1 MSAPVDPAV
10 PMPALASTNL
20 PDAIDHRH
28 NHDPEKGTECG
39 AVEPLYA
46 QRPKCFRSTLQECLF
61 VLTATMAIGQQSFF
75 QGCIVGVTASIGK
88 DLHMN
93 SAEITWINAGASLSS
108 GAFLLTFG
116 KLADMFGRKSLFI
129 LGMAGFTLSLLVAGF
144 ATNAIYMD
152 VFSGILGLFA
162 AAVVPPAVGAL
173 GAVYEK
179 PSKRKNRA
187 FACFS
192 AGNPLG
198 FVGGMII
205 SGVASHE
212 YNWRA
217 SFWALAVVYAI
228 FTALTVWTVPA
239 DGFAR
244 TPVSMEAVRK
254 FDLVGTALVIVGFA
268 FFRVRFREFPSSFPV
283 STLGVGLLLICSTR
297 LAGDAPDGW
306 RTGYVLGLFIV
317 GFILLGVFIYW
328 QSIAEHALM
337 PLWVWK
343 DRNFS
348 ILMAT
353 FCLGFMGFSAVTFFL
368 SLYLQEVKNLTAL
381 DITVRLLPMVVS
393 GVLVNVVCGLVLH
406 RVSNKLLTGI
416 GALAY
421 TASFLIL
428 SFMKEDAIYW
438 AYIFP
443 ALVLVVV
450 GADIQFN
457 VTNMYVMS
465 SLPPSQQSIAGGIF
479 NTVSKLCNNLGLGIA
494 TSVNS
499 AVAHQ
504 MTASTPAIRPY
515 LATFWFAAA
524 AAGISLFMVP
534 FLTIGTQGG
543 VPDTESEREVGNSG
557 TEKSSFVENGP
568 ETRTVTPVQEVVKS

>member
-1 MSAPVDPAV
+1 M
-10 PMPALASTNL
+10 ASQPSTSDKL
-20 PDAIDHRH
+20 
-28 NHDPEKGTECG
+28 EKGPELTLATE
-39 AVEPLYA
+39 EQPDHE
-46 QRPKCFRSTLQECLF
+46 QRPKCFQSTVKECLF

-75 QGCIVGVTASIGK
+75 QGCIVGVTAAIGS

-93 SAEITWINAGASLSS
+93 SAEITWINAGSSLSS

-129 LGMAGFTLSLLVAGF
+129 LGMAGFTIALLIAGF

-228 FTALTVWTVPA
+228 FTILAIWTVPP

-244 TPVSMEAVRK
+244 TPVSVEAFKR
-254 FDLVGTALVIVGFA
+254 FDILGTALVIVGFA
-268 FFRVRFREFPSSFPV
+268 FFSS
-283 STLGVGLLLICSTR
+283 SLS

-306 RTGYVLGLFIV
+306 RTGYVLALFIV
-317 GFILLGVFIYW
+317 GFFLLVAFVYW
-328 QSIAEHALM
+328 QSIAKHALM
-337 PLWVWK
+337 PLWVWR

-353 FCLGFMGFSAVTFFL
+353 FCLGFMGFSSVTFYL
-368 SLYLQEVKNLTAL
+368 SLYLQELKHLSALEITAQ
-381 DITVRLLPMVVS
+381 LLPMVVS
-393 GVLVNVVCGLVLH
+393 GVLVNVVCALILH
-406 RVSNKLLTGI
+406 KVSNKLLTGI

-428 SFMKEDAIYW
+428 SFMKQETIYW
-438 AYIFP
+438 AFIFP
-443 ALVLVVV
+443 ALLLVVV

-494 TSVNS
+494 TSVHS

-504 MTASTPAIRPY
+504 MTPSTPPIRPY
-515 LATFWFAAA
+515 VSVFWFAAA
-524 AAGISLFMVP
+524 AAGVSLFMVP
-534 FLTIGTQGG
+534 FLTLGTQGG
-543 VPDTESEREVGNSG
+543 NGAGIEKKPGVGLEDEKNTTVDPAIVAAETG
-557 TEKSSFVENGP
+557 TPIGGP
-568 ETRTVTPVQEVVKS
+568 EKISH

>member
-1 MSAPVDPAV
+1 M
-10 PMPALASTNL
+10 
-20 PDAIDHRH
+20 
-28 NHDPEKGTECG
+28 
-39 AVEPLYA
+39 EPLNDLNQSDQENGPTEIFTEKA
-46 QRPKCFRSTLQECLF
+46 GMRPKCFSSTLQECLF

-75 QGCIVGVTASIGK
+75 QGCIVGVTASIGS
-88 DLHMN
+88 DLNMN

-129 LGMAGFTLSLLVAGF
+129 IGMAGFTLALLVAGF

-228 FTALTVWTVPA
+228 FTGLTVWTVPA

-244 TPVSMEAVRK
+244 TPVSFEAVKR
-254 FDLVGTALVIVGFA
+254 FDLLGTGLVIVGFA
-268 FFRVRFREFPSSFPV
+268 FFSS
-283 STLGVGLLLICSTR
+283 SLS

-306 RTGYVLGLFIV
+306 RTGYVLALFVVGIV
-317 GFILLGVFIYW
+317 LLVAFIYW
-328 QSIAEHALM
+328 QSIAKNALM

-348 ILMAT
+348 LLMAT

-368 SLYLQEVKNLTAL
+368 SLYLQEIKHLTAL

-393 GVLVNVVCGLVLH
+393 GVLVNVICGLVLH

-499 AVAHQ
+499 AVAHK
-504 MTASTPAIRPY
+504 MTPSTPAIRPY
-515 LATFWFAAA
+515 LATYWFAAA

-543 VPDTESEREVGNSG
+543 DVPAEQDEQGEQEDRGVNEEVHYN
-557 TEKSSFVENGP
+557 EKSASVDP
-568 ETRTVTPVQEVVKS
+568 SVIETPIITPGK

>member
-1 MSAPVDPAV
+1 MVSQSNDYADQ
-10 PMPALASTNL
+10 
-20 PDAIDHRH
+20 
-28 NHDPEKGTECG
+28 EKGPEVTLAANEQ
-39 AVEPLYA
+39 VSHA
-46 QRPKCFRSTLQECLF
+46 QRPKCFNSTLQECLF

-75 QGCIVGVTASIGK
+75 QGCIVGVTASIGS
-88 DLHMN
+88 DLNMN

-116 KLADMFGRKSLFI
+116 KLADMFGRKVLFI
-129 LGMAGFTLSLLVAGF
+129 IGMGGFTISLLIAGF

-162 AAVVPPAVGAL
+162 AAVVPPAVGTL

-205 SGVASHE
+205 SGVASNE

-228 FTALTVWTVPA
+228 FTALTVWTVPP

-244 TPVSMEAVRK
+244 TPISVEAFKK
-254 FDLVGTALVIVGFA
+254 FDLLGTALVIVGFA
-268 FFRVRFREFPSSFPV
+268 FFSS
-283 STLGVGLLLICSTR
+283 SLS

-306 RTGYVLGLFIV
+306 KTGYVLALFIV
-317 GFILLGVFIYW
+317 GFFLLVAFLWW
-328 QSIAEHALM
+328 QSITATPLM

-343 DRNFS
+343 DRNFAL
-348 ILMAT
+348 LMAI
-353 FCLGFMGFSAVTFFL
+353 FCLGFMGFSAVTFYL
-368 SLYLQEVKNLTAL
+368 SLYLQNVKHLTAL
-381 DITVRLLPMVVS
+381 EITARLMPMVVS
-393 GVLVNVVCGLVLH
+393 GVTVNVVCGLILH
-406 RVSNKLLTGI
+406 RVSNSLLTGI

-438 AYIFP
+438 EYIFP
-443 ALVLVVV
+443 ALILVVV

-465 SLPPSQQSIAGGIF
+465 SLPSDQQSIAGGIF

-494 TSVNS
+494 TSVES
-499 AVAHQ
+499 AMANQ

-515 LATFWFAAA
+515 LTAYWFAAA
-524 AAGISLFMVP
+524 AAGTSLFMVP
-534 FLTIGTQGG
+534 FLTLGTQGG
-543 VPDTESEREVGNSG
+543 DAPTEMGDESVNELAEQKAIIDVSSAPVAPGTEILSETPASEVG
-557 TEKSSFVENGP
+557 EKHN
-568 ETRTVTPVQEVVKS
+568 

>member
-1 MSAPVDPAV
+1 MAPSAPIDQSDQEKGPRV
-10 PMPALASTNL
+10 ALA
-20 PDAIDHRH
+20 
-28 NHDPEKGTECG
+28 EKP
-39 AVEPLYA
+39 AA
-46 QRPKCFRSTLQECLF
+46 MRPACFSSTLQECLF

-75 QGCIVGVTASIGK
+75 QGCIVGVTASIGA
-88 DLHMN
+88 DLNMN

-129 LGMAGFTLSLLVAGF
+129 IGMAGFTLALLVAGF

-228 FTALTVWTVPA
+228 FTVLTIWTVPPDA
-239 DGFAR
+239 FAR
-244 TPVSMEAVRK
+244 TPLTMKEFQR
-254 FDLVGTALVIVGFA
+254 FDLLGTALIIVGFA
-268 FFRVRFREFPSSFPV
+268 FFSS
-283 STLGVGLLLICSTR
+283 SLS

-306 RTGYVLGLFIV
+306 RTGYVLALFIV
-317 GFILLGVFIYW
+317 GIVLLVAFIYW
-328 QSIAEHALM
+328 QSVAKNPLM

-348 ILMAT
+348 LLMAT
-353 FCLGFMGFSAVTFFL
+353 FCLGFMGFAAVTFFL
-368 SLYLQEVKNLTAL
+368 SLYLQEVKHLTAL

-393 GVLVNVVCGLVLH
+393 GVLVNVVCGLILH

-443 ALVLVVV
+443 ALILVVV

-515 LATFWFAAA
+515 LATYWFAAA
-524 AAGISLFMVP
+524 GAGISLFMVP

-543 VPDTESEREVGNSG
+543 DIPDEQDQQG
-557 TEKSSFVENGP
+557 TRDAGDYSEKSTIVNP
-568 ETRTVTPVQEVVKS
+568 PVIGDPVISPILSREVVKE

>member
-1 MSAPVDPAV
+1 MAKDQENGSVNDSA
-10 PMPALASTNL
+10 
-20 PDAIDHRH
+20 
-28 NHDPEKGTECG
+28 E
-39 AVEPLYA
+39 
-46 QRPKCFRSTLQECLF
+46 RPKCFTSTFQEVLF

-93 SAEITWINAGASLSS
+93 SAEITWINAGASLTS

-116 KLADMFGRKSLFI
+116 KLADMFGRKILFI
-129 LGMAGFTLSLLVAGF
+129 IGMAGFTISLLIAGL

-173 GAVYEK
+173 GATYEK
-179 PSKRKNRA
+179 PSKRKNLA

-205 SGVASHE
+205 SGVAAHL

-217 SFWALAVVYAI
+217 SFWALAVVYAV
-228 FTALTVWTVPA
+228 FTVLTAWTVPA

-244 TPVSMEAVRK
+244 TPLSVQALK
-254 FDLVGTALVIVGFA
+254 QFDILGMVLVVVGFA
-268 FFRVRFREFPSSFPV
+268 FFSS
-283 STLGVGLLLICSTR
+283 SLS
-297 LAGDAPDGW
+297 LAADAPDGW
-306 RTGYVLGLFIV
+306 KTGYVLALFIV
-317 GFILLGVFIYW
+317 GFFLLVAFLYW
-328 QSIAEHALM
+328 QSIATHPLM
-337 PLWVWK
+337 PLWVWR

-348 ILMAT
+348 LLIGT
-353 FCLGFMGFSAVTFFL
+353 CCLGFMGFSAVSFYL
-368 SLYLQEVKNLTAL
+368 ALYLQDLKHLSALEV
-381 DITVRLLPMVVS
+381 TVHLLPMVVS

-406 RVSNKLLTGI
+406 RVSNKVLTGI

-428 SFMKEDAIYW
+428 SFMKQEASYW
-438 AYIFP
+438 AFIFP
-443 ALVLVVV
+443 GLVLVVV

-465 SLPPSQQSIAGGIF
+465 TLPPSQQSIAGGIF
-479 NTVSKLCNNLGLGIA
+479 NTVNKLCSTLGLGIA
-494 TSVNS
+494 TSVQS
-499 AVAHQ
+499 SVALR
-504 MTASTPAIRPY
+504 MTASSPAIQPY
-515 LATFWFAAA
+515 LSVYWFAAA
-524 AAGISLFMVP
+524 ASGVSLVLVP
-534 FLTIGTQGG
+534 FLTIGKQ
-543 VPDTESEREVGNSG
+543 GNSVPQNDQLIPG
-557 TEKSSFVENGP
+557 EEAGEKTAVTANTSSVVSSADDITEHQRG
-568 ETRTVTPVQEVVKS
+568 

>member
-1 MSAPVDPAV
+1 MS
-10 PMPALASTNL
+10 
-20 PDAIDHRH
+20 
-28 NHDPEKGTECG
+28 NHDDEKGLEVTLAPDEQPIH
-39 AVEPLYA
+39 AS
-46 QRPKCFRSTLQECLF
+46 RPKCFSSTFQEYLF

-88 DLHMN
+88 DLKMN

-129 LGMAGFTLSLLVAGF
+129 IGMAGFTISLLIAGF

-152 VFSGILGLFA
+152 VFSGILGIFA
-162 AAVVPPAVGAL
+162 AAVVPPAVGTL
-173 GAVYEK
+173 GAVYER

-228 FTALTVWTVPA
+228 FTVLTVWTVPA
-239 DGFAR
+239 DGFSR
-244 TPVSMEAVRK
+244 TKVSMDALRS
-254 FDLVGTALVIVGFA
+254 FDLLGTALVIVGFA
-268 FFRVRFREFPSSFPV
+268 FFSS
-283 STLGVGLLLICSTR
+283 SLS

-306 RTGYVLGLFIV
+306 RTGYVLALFIV
-317 GFILLGVFIYW
+317 GFFLLCGFLYW
-328 QSIAEHALM
+328 QSVAKNPLM

-348 ILMAT
+348 LLMAA
-353 FCLGFMGFSAVTFFL
+353 FCLGFMGFSAVTFYL
-368 SLYLQEVKNLTAL
+368 SLYLQEVKHLTAL

-421 TASFLIL
+421 TTSFLIL

-465 SLPPSQQSIAGGIF
+465 SLPPAQQSIAGGIF

-499 AVAHQ
+499 AVANQ
-504 MTASTPAIRPY
+504 MTASTPVIRPY
-515 LATFWFAAA
+515 LAVYWYASA
-524 AAGISLFMVP
+524 AAGLSLFVVP
-534 FLTIGTQGG
+534 FLTLGTQGG
-543 VPDTESEREVGNSG
+543 SPEEPDHSVTGSDGDEKRHIVDDLTPEARVGNAPMEIL
-557 TEKSSFVENGP
+557 EK
-568 ETRTVTPVQEVVKS
+568 K

>member
-1 MSAPVDPAV
+1 MATSQPSHDLNQSDQENGPTETFTEKPA
-10 PMPALASTNL
+10 M
-20 PDAIDHRH
+20 
-28 NHDPEKGTECG
+28 
-39 AVEPLYA
+39 
-46 QRPKCFRSTLQECLF
+46 RPKCFSSTLQECLF

-75 QGCIVGVTASIGK
+75 QGCIVGVTASIGS
-88 DLHMN
+88 DLKMN

-129 LGMAGFTLSLLVAGF
+129 IGMAGFTLALLVAGF

-152 VFSGILGLFA
+152 VFSGIIGLFA

-228 FTALTVWTVPA
+228 FTGLTVWTVPA

-244 TPVSMEAVRK
+244 TPVSFEAVKR
-254 FDLVGTALVIVGFA
+254 FDLLGTALVIVGFA
-268 FFRVRFREFPSSFPV
+268 FFSS
-283 STLGVGLLLICSTR
+283 SLS

-306 RTGYVLGLFIV
+306 RTGYVLALFIV
-317 GFILLGVFIYW
+317 GIVLLVAFIYW
-328 QSIAEHALM
+328 QSVAKNALM

-348 ILMAT
+348 LLMAT

-368 SLYLQEVKNLTAL
+368 SLYLQEIKHLTAL

-393 GVLVNVVCGLVLH
+393 GVLVNVICGLVLH

-450 GADIQFN
+450 GADVQFN

-504 MTASTPAIRPY
+504 MTSSTPAIRPY
-515 LATFWFAAA
+515 LATYWFAAA

-543 VPDTESEREVGNSG
+543 DVPAEQDEQDEQGANEEVNYS
-557 TEKSSFVENGP
+557 EKSASVDP
-568 ETRTVTPVQEVVKS
+568 SVIETPIVTHE

>member
-1 MSAPVDPAV
+1 MGENDQ
-10 PMPALASTNL
+10 
-20 PDAIDHRH
+20 
-28 NHDPEKGTECG
+28 EKGPEISL
-39 AVEPLYA
+39 AANEQPIYA
-46 QRPKCFRSTLQECLF
+46 ARPKCFTSTFQECLF
-61 VLTATMAIGQQSFF
+61 VLTATMAIGQQSFY
-75 QGCIVGVTASIGK
+75 QGCIVGVTASIGS
-88 DLHMN
+88 DLNMN

-116 KLADMFGRKSLFI
+116 KLADMFGRKILFTI
-129 LGMAGFTLSLLVAGF
+129 GMAGFTLSLLVAGF

-217 SFWALAVVYAI
+217 SFWALSVVYAI
-228 FTALTVWTVPA
+228 FTALTIWTVPA
-239 DGFAR
+239 DDFAR
-244 TPVSMEAVRK
+244 TPVSVEALKR
-254 FDLVGTALVIVGFA
+254 FDLLGTGLVIVGFA
-268 FFRVRFREFPSSFPV
+268 FFSS
-283 STLGVGLLLICSTR
+283 SLS

-306 RTGYVLGLFIV
+306 RTGYVLALFLV
-317 GFILLGVFIYW
+317 GFFLLVAFIYW
-328 QSIAEHALM
+328 QSVATNPLM

-343 DRNFS
+343 DRNFAL
-348 ILMAT
+348 LMAT
-353 FCLGFMGFSAVTFFL
+353 LCLGFMGFSSMSFYL
-368 SLYLQEVKNLTAL
+368 SLYLQEVKHLTAL
-381 DITVRLLPMVVS
+381 DITVRLLPMVIS
-393 GVLVNVVCGLVLH
+393 GVLVNVVCGLVMH
-406 RVSNKLLTGI
+406 RVSNRLLTGI

-421 TASFLIL
+421 TTSFLIL
-428 SFMKEDAIYW
+428 SFMEEDAIYW
-438 AYIFP
+438 AFIFP
-443 ALVLVVV
+443 AITLVVV

-494 TSVNS
+494 TSVHS
-499 AVAHQ
+499 AVMNQ
-504 MTASTPAIRPY
+504 MTESTPAIKPY
-515 LATFWFAAA
+515 LAVYWFS
-524 AAGISLFMVP
+524 AAGAGLSLVLVP

-543 VPDTESEREVGNSG
+543 QGPEPKQSVTGDVGG
-557 TEKSSFVENGP
+557 EKTAIVDSSAP
-568 ETRTVTPVQEVVKS
+568 ETRAGSPTEAFKT

>member
-1 MSAPVDPAV
+1 MAKDQENGAEVDN
-10 PMPALASTNL
+10 S
-20 PDAIDHRH
+20 
-28 NHDPEKGTECG
+28 E
-39 AVEPLYA
+39 
-46 QRPKCFRSTLQECLF
+46 RPKCFNSTFQEVLF

-93 SAEITWINAGASLSS
+93 AAEITWINAGASLTS

-116 KLADMFGRKSLFI
+116 KLADMFGRKILFTI
-129 LGMAGFTLSLLVAGF
+129 GMAGFTFSLLIAGF

-173 GAVYEK
+173 GATYEK
-179 PSKRKNRA
+179 PSKRKNLA

-205 SGVASHE
+205 SGVAAHL

-228 FTALTVWTVPA
+228 FTVLTVWTVPA
-239 DGFAR
+239 DGFDR
-244 TPVSMEAVRK
+244 TPLSVNALK
-254 FDLVGTALVIVGFA
+254 QFDILGMVLVVVGFA
-268 FFRVRFREFPSSFPV
+268 FFSS
-283 STLGVGLLLICSTR
+283 SLS
-297 LAGDAPDGW
+297 LAADAPDGW
-306 RTGYVLGLFIV
+306 KTGYVLALFIV
-317 GFILLGVFIYW
+317 GFFLLVAFLYW
-328 QSIAEHALM
+328 QSVATHPLM
-337 PLWVWK
+337 PLWVWR

-348 ILMAT
+348 LLIGT
-353 FCLGFMGFSAVTFFL
+353 CCIGFMGFSAVSFFL
-368 SLYLQEVKNLTAL
+368 SLYLQNLKHLSAL
-381 DITVRLLPMVVS
+381 EITVRLLPMVIS

-406 RVSNKLLTGI
+406 RVSNKILTGI

-428 SFMKEDAIYW
+428 SFMTQEASYW
-438 AYIFP
+438 AFIFP

-465 SLPPSQQSIAGGIF
+465 TLPPSQQSIAGGIF
-479 NTVSKLCNNLGLGIA
+479 NTVNKLCSNLGLGIA
-494 TSVNS
+494 TSVQS
-499 AVAHQ
+499 AVVLR

-515 LATFWFAAA
+515 LSVYWFAAA
-524 AAGISLFMVP
+524 ASGVSLISVP
-534 FLTIGTQGG
+534 FLTIGKQGND
-543 VPDTESEREVGNSG
+543 VPQDVRLIPGEGTGEEVG
-557 TEKSSFVENGP
+557 EKP
-568 ETRTVTPVQEVVKS
+568 TVTAKANSVISSAVDITENEKR